1 MGAAHGAATLV
12 SRDMMSQETK
22 KLNSMRFL
30 ESQKVDYEAFTYAS
44 DIVDG
49 IHAAEAMGASP
60 SEVYKTLVVQLGK
73 GEHALV
79 MIASDRTLDLKQ
91 FARAIGQKKATMT
104 TKRGA
109 EAVTGLKTGGI
120 GALALT
126 MKRWGVYLDEQASQH
141 EAIFVNGGQR
151 GVNLK
156 IKVDDLVRVLSA
168 KVVDVSKPMDGAEG
182 DEDVVGED

>member
-1 MGAAHGAATLV
+1 
-12 SRDMMSQETK
+12 
-22 KLNSMRFL
+22 
-30 ESQKVDYEAFTYAS
+30 
-44 DIVDG
+44 
-49 IHAAEAMGASP
+49 
-60 SEVYKTLVVQLGK
+60 
-73 GEHALV
+73 

-109 EAVTGLKTGGI
+109 EATTGLKTGGI

-126 MKRWGVYLDEQASQH
+126 MKHWGVYLDEQAKQH

-156 IKVDDLVRVLSA
+156 IKVDDLVRVLNA
-168 KVVDVSKPMDGAEG
+168 KVVDVSKPMDGAE
-182 DEDVVGED
+182 DDAEGENKTRPLQAMHELEGYRRGVSHTPLTSSPYARGQSRAGCIPAPIKPVEHVLVSPLQLDWRGGAGEVSTVTGLIC

>member
-1 MGAAHGAATLV
+1 MN
-12 SRDMMSQETK
+12 QEIK

-30 ESQKVDYEAFTYAS
+30 ENQKVEYEAFSYAP

-49 IHAAEAMGASP
+49 IHAAEAMGFPP
-60 SEVYKTLVVQLGK
+60 SQVYKTLVVQLDK

-126 MKRWGVYLDEQASQH
+126 MKRWDVYLDEQARQH
-141 EAIFVNGGQR
+141 DAILVNGGQR

-156 IKVDDLVRVLSA
+156 VKVDDLVRVLNA
-168 KVVDVSKPMDGAEG
+168 KVVDVSRPMDGEEAEA
-182 DEDVVGED
+182 E

>member
-1 MGAAHGAATLV
+1 
-12 SRDMMSQETK
+12 MSQDIK

-30 ESQKVDYEAFTYAS
+30 EAQKVTYEAFSYS
-44 DIVDG
+44 PDIVDG
-49 IHAAEAMGASP
+49 VHAAEAMGASP
-60 SEVYKTLVVQLGK
+60 SEVYKTLVVQVDN
-73 GEHALV
+73 EHALV

-91 FARAIGQKKATMT
+91 FARAIGKKKATMT

-109 EAVTGLKTGGI
+109 EAATGLKTGGI

-126 MKRWGVYLDEQASQH
+126 MKRWGVYLDEQAKQH

-156 IKVDDLVRVLSA
+156 VKVDDLVRVLNA
-168 KVVDVSKPMDGAEG
+168 RVVDVSKPMEGAES
-182 DEDVVGED
+182 DEGE